1 MTIAPRHRLLI
12 LALALANCRADSTG
26 ISADHALAVP
36 PLSVSAQRGGHTSTS
51 PRVDGGLGP
60 FVLAACD
67 GGYDLIYQQVGTVTG
82 IVTIDWAGNVTRLQS
97 VWDLT
102 ASYTNSV
109 TGYSIS
115 GPSHGPD
122 ITTFN
127 GDGSVRFVQFGL
139 IVHLKTP
146 GGTQLVDAGRIVF
159 LVHENGLSLVE
170 MSGPHPI
177 HEGFPE
183 RPVLCALINH

>member
-1 MTIAPRHRLLI
+1 MRALFHLAIP
-12 LALALANCRADSTG
+12 LALLAAACEPIPDPAAPDAGSPRF
-26 ISADHALAVP
+26 
-36 PLSVSAQRGGHTSTS
+36 SAQQGGHTSVL
-51 PRVDGGLGP
+51 PNVDGSYGP
-60 FVLAACD
+60 AVVASCD
-67 GGYDLIYQQVGTVTG
+67 GGYDLVYQQVGTVT
-82 IVTIDWAGNVTRLQS
+82 IIETTDKAGNVTRLQF
-97 VWDLT
+97 VWNLT

-115 GPSHGPD
+115 GPSYGPD
-122 ITTFN
+122 RTTFN
-127 GDGSVRFVQFGL
+127 SDGTSRFIQVGI

-146 GGTQLVDAGRIVF
+146 DGENLVDAGRLEF
-159 LVHENGLSLVE
+159 LIDENGDISLVE

>member
-1 MTIAPRHRLLI
+1 MRTLLRLAI
-12 LALALANCRADSTG
+12 PLALLAAACEP
-26 ISADHALAVP
+26 VP
-36 PLSVSAQRGGHTSTS
+36 NPAAPDVASPRFSAQQGGHTSVF
-51 PRVDGGLGP
+51 PNVDGSFGP
-60 FVLAACD
+60 FVLASCD
-67 GGYDLIYQQVGTVTG
+67 GGYDLIYQQEGSVTVIEMT
-82 IVTIDWAGNVTRLQS
+82 DKAGNITKLQF
-97 VWDLT
+97 VWNLT

-122 ITTFN
+122 QTTFN
-127 GDGSVRFVQFGL
+127 SDGTSQFVQVGL

-146 GGTQLVDAGRIVF
+146 DGENLVDAGRLEF
-159 LVHENGLSLVE
+159 LIDENGISLVE

>member
-1 MTIAPRHRLLI
+1 MRALLHFAIPFALLAASCEPAPDPAAPDGGSPRL
-12 LALALANCRADSTG
+12 
-26 ISADHALAVP
+26 
-36 PLSVSAQRGGHTSTS
+36 SAQRAGGVSVF
-51 PRVDGGLGP
+51 PNVDGGFGP
-60 FVLAACD
+60 FVLVSCD
-67 GGYDLIYQQVGTVTG
+67 EGYDLIYQQVGTVT
-82 IVTIDWAGNVTRLQS
+82 IIETTDKADNVTRLQF
-97 VWDLT
+97 VWNLT

-115 GPSHGPD
+115 GPSYGPD
-122 ITTFN
+122 QTTFN
-127 GDGSVRFVQFGL
+127 SDGTSRFIQVGI

-146 GGTQLVDAGRIVF
+146 DGENLVDAGRLEF
-159 LVHENGLSLVE
+159 LIDVYGDISLVE